1 MSISV
6 KGWTVTSAYPTTG
19 LHDEGGRTV
28 MRWFLRVK
36 PGGVVQDLLTGI
48 ESGGLFFELLCVH
61 C

>member
-1 MSISV
+1 
-6 KGWTVTSAYPTTG
+6 
-19 LHDEGGRTV
+19 